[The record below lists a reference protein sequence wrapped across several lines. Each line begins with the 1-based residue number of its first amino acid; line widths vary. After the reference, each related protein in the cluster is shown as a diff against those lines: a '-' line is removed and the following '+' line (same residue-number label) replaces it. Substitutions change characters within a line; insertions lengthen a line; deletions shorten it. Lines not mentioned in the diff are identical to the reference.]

1 MTTTPEPVDDSYPD
15 AWKPRERVQRDDEL
29 EPLAVEAFIAS
40 LSPAE
45 LQSLLTRARNR

>member
-1 MTTTPEPVDDSYPD
+1 MSDDAPPTAYPPS
-15 AWKPRERVQRDDEL
+15 WRPREAPIPDDEL
-29 EPLAVEAFIAS
+29 EPLEVETYIAS